1 MFALWYQDDARNTK
15 MGSRYQDDTKNV
27 KRGSRE
33 WQTARNCKLQYFK
46 NYFDRLV
53 NEHKNKFSLLIKC
66 AYMLY

>member
-1 MFALWYQDDARNTK
+1 

-33 WQTARNCKLQYFK
+33 WQTARNCKLQYFR

>member
-1 MFALWYQDDARNTK
+1 

-46 NYFDRLV
+46 NYFDHLV

>member
-1 MFALWYQDDARNTK
+1 

-53 NEHKNKFSLLIKC
+53 NEHKDRLVNEHKNKFSLLIKC
-66 AYMLY
+66 A